1 MSNFNIRLRQLRT
14 EAGLSQQELADK
26 IGISKSSINMYERGE
41 REPSFETLEAIAD
54 YFNVDMDFLVGKSPY
69 LNMYQHIREYLRT
82 NYFKDDK
89 ITASTK
95 VPILGRVAAGIPIEA
110 IEDIIDY
117 EEIPSSMAR
126 TGDYFGLKIKGHSME
141 PNICDGDIVIVK
153 KQSDVESGNIAIV
166 LVNGA
171 EGACKKILKSGT
183 GLTLVSFNPAYDPV
197 FYSNKQI
204 QDLPVLIIGK
214 AVEVRRKLM

>member
-1 MSNFNIRLRQLRT
+1 M
-14 EAGLSQQELADK
+14 
-26 IGISKSSINMYERGE
+26 
-41 REPSFETLEAIAD
+41 TLEDLAEAANTTKQTIHKYETGIISNIPASKVKAIAD
-54 YFNVDMDFLVGKSPY
+54 RLSTTPSYLMDW
-69 LNMYQHIREYLRT
+69 
-82 NYFKDDK
+82 DDK
-89 ITASTK
+89 PDKQTQSVT
-95 VPILGRVAAGIPIEA
+95 VPVLGRVAAGIPIEA
-110 IEDIIDY
+110 IEEIIDY

-141 PNICDGDIVIVK
+141 PQICDGDIVIVR

-166 LVNGA
+166 LVNGE

-214 AVEVRRKLM
+214 AVEIRRKLI